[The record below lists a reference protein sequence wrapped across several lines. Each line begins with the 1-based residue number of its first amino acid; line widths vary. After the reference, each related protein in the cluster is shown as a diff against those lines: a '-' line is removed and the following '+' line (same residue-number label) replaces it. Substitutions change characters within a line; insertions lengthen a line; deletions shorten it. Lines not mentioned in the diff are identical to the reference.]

1 MIFRDRT
8 EERNLMLIGMAFL
21 AVANLSRW
29 FLHPTAGFGQDS
41 IDGTYGVLIGV
52 SIGCLLLSLW
62 LRRRRCSG
70 EGRWAILETSADGG
84 R

>member
-1 MIFRDRT
+1 MK
-8 EERNLMLIGMAFL
+8 ERNLMLIGMAFL

-41 IDGTYGVLIGV
+41 IDGTYGVLFGV

-62 LRRRRCSG
+62 LRRRRGSG
-70 EGRWAILETSADGG
+70 EGR
-84 R
+84 